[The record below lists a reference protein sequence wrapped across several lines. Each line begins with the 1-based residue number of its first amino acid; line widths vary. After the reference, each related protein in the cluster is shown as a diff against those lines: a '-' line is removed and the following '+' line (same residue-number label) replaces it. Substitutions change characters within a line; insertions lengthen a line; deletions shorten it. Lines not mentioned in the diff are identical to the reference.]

1 MFSEMARH
9 PVIRAEEENALW
21 HRYRILH
28 DRRAGEQLV
37 LANLRFVVMVARQYR
52 ARGVPMGDLI
62 QEGNIGLI
70 KAVQRFRPDMGFRLT
85 SYAVWWIRAQ
95 IQGFILS
102 SYSVVKLGTSR
113 AQRKVFFCLARARR
127 ELRASGGACGA
138 PGEAVAEDLEEL
150 ARKLGIKVAELDEI
164 LRRIEGRD
172 VSLDSSDLLA
182 TPDDEGGYD
191 WVAEPGA
198 EEGDDGVRTA
208 ALRAALDRLAPR
220 DRHVVEARF
229 LCSPPVKLR
238 ALATELGL
246 TTARVY
252 QLEVRALQRLRE
264 ALVADSATERA
275 SDERRGKQVVSL
287 APIRARAAG
296 QSVPRRQKAG
306 RLQEAGRGAGRL
318 PAPPIRGGGDRS
330 EPRSEERRADATG
343 SGTSPY
349 GAEAGLG
356 L

>member
-9 PVIRAEEENALW
+9 PVIGAAEENALW

-127 ELRASGGACGA
+127 ELRASGGACGV
-138 PGEAVAEDLEEL
+138 PGDAATEDLEEL
-150 ARKLGIKVAELDEI
+150 ARKLGIAVEELDEI

-172 VSLDSSDLLA
+172 VSLDSGDLLA
-182 TPDDEGGYD
+182 TAGGEAGYD
-191 WVAEPGA
+191 WLTEPA
-198 EEGDDGVRTA
+198 IEDAVDDDRSA
-208 ALRAALDRLAPR
+208 SLRAALDRLAPR
-220 DRHVVEARF
+220 DRYVVERRF
-229 LCSPPVKLR
+229 LCTPPAKLR
-238 ALATELGL
+238 ALAAELGL

-264 ALVADSATERA
+264 SLVADSAPERA
-275 SDERRGKQVVSL
+275 SAGPGSGRVLRLIPVG
-287 APIRARAAG
+287 ARAAG
-296 QSVPRRQKAG
+296 QPLPRRQKARRFQDSG
-306 RLQEAGRGAGRL
+306 RASVRA
-318 PAPPIRGGGDRS
+318 PAPPIRGGGDHP
-330 EPRSEERRADATG
+330 EPRSQPEADASG
-343 SGTSPY
+343 SGIFPY
-349 GAEAGLG
+349 GAETGLG